1 MPNLS
6 DAAQVKAA
14 IASFMGAG
22 GVSDADKDEAWQGI
36 KKAAQAFGMTVDDS
50 WRDLSAE
57 SPIRM
62 TIYGMAMALAMP
74 EVAEHPNRHPF
85 TGVLTQLDMP
95 STRPPEGSNGKLV
108 ILPRK
113 VAEKA
118 LSSIMGMGVD
128 YRGATGHDPKHK
140 IGIITG
146 AEIVGHEIHVEG
158 FIFAQDFPDELAT
171 IQAMR
176 GRMGMSYE
184 LVHVQVE
191 DPTAPVWRITSC
203 KFTGAAIL
211 LKDKAAY
218 QETSL
223 SAAAEE
229 ETHMNEMIEKL
240 AASMI
245 AQGEALTKLL
255 AATEK
260 THELLAAKG
269 QGGDGQADDGDE
281 GDTSEEDKE
290 KLEAAKK
297 KKAEKEK
304 IDAAK
309 LKADE
314 DDMEAAKAEKEKLD
328 AAKKGDEKLDAAAAQ
343 AATEKRLVELQAEM
357 GALMGSL
364 KAAAQV
370 PVRQTMSPEITA
382 LLQKA
387 GIGINAGA
395 DQTISVDKL
404 DAAMETAGITDITQR
419 LAIKSALSHAE
430 LLQ

>member
-1 MPNLS
+1 MQNLS

-22 GVSDADKDEAWQGI
+22 GVSDADRDEAWQGI
-36 KKAAQAFGMTVDDS
+36 KKAAKAFGMTIEDS
-50 WRDLSAE
+50 WRGLSAE
-57 SPIRM
+57 SPSRM

-74 EVAEHPNRHPF
+74 DVAEHPNRHPF
-85 TGVLTQLDMP
+85 TGVLTQLDTP

-108 ILPRK
+108 ILPRQ

-146 AEIVGHEIHVEG
+146 AEIVGDEIHVEG
-158 FIFAQDFPDELAT
+158 FIFAQDFPDELAA

-218 QETSL
+218 QQTSL

-281 GDTSEEDKE
+281 GDTSDGDKE

-297 KKAEKEK
+297 KADKEK
-304 IDAAK
+304 VDAAK
-309 LKADE
+309 LKAD

-328 AAKKGDEKLDAAAAQ
+328 AAKKDDEKLDAAAAQ
-343 AATEKRLVELQAEM
+343 TATEKRLVELQAEM